1 MGRHGYASRFVK
13 RLTVLLALLALA
25 VPAPAAFA
33 QADPFS
39 PLPPAQT
46 PTPEVTA
53 APVDTNPNDDGV
65 SRETLAVILGAV
77 IILFI
82 AIGVFITRD
91 ARRSLPEGLRR
102 DDPRLREEGPHRR
115 PKQAKSK
122 ARAKTRAQ
130 KRARRANRPTR

>member
-1 MGRHGYASRFVK
+1 VT
-13 RLTVLLALLALA
+13 RLTVLIVLLALV
-25 VPAPAAFA
+25 VPAPAALA
-33 QADPFS
+33 QSDPFS
-39 PLPPAQT
+39 PLPPAQSA
-46 PTPEVTA
+46 TPEPTA

-65 SRETLAVILGAV
+65 SRETLGVILGVV

-82 AIGVFITRD
+82 AIGVYITRD
-91 ARRSLPEGLRR
+91 ARRSLPADARR